1 VLGLIERFTPTVVG
15 IQQHRDDPQP
25 IGPNR
30 IAPYKPRSLDASVVL
45 DLMMYAIDVIDSLV
59 KSPMHD
65 VGAIGRAVFFDNLD
79 VADARIRFEDGCIA
93 NVTSALDRP
102 EDRTHDPDL
111 PGELLT
117 NCLLTGITN
126 PGQRIH
132 TATADPWR
140 VRTM

>member
-65 VGAIGRAVFFDNLD
+65 VGAIGRAVFSDNLD

-93 NVTSALDRP
+93 NVTSRRIGLKT
-102 EDRTHDPDL
+102 ERTIRIFQANYL
-111 PGELLT
+111 PT
-117 NCLLTGITN
+117 VC
-126 PGQRIH
+126 
-132 TATADPWR
+132 
-140 VRTM
+140 